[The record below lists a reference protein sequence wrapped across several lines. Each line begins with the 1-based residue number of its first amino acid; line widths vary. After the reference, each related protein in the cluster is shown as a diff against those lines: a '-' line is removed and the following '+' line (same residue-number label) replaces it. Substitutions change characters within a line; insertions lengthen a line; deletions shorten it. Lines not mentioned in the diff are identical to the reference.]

1 MHQIKAL
8 LDSKLKL
15 IDALFIDD
23 CFERCV
29 TRKKKEMWTSPYDF
43 SSGNFFASKRSFL
56 TTDYF
61 LIKPF
66 L

>member
-29 TRKKKEMWTSPYDF
+29 TLCFKEKKKKCGLRHMTF
-43 SSGNFFASKRSFL
+43 QVAIFL
-56 TTDYF
+56 LVRDHF
-61 LIKPF
+61 
-66 L
+66 